1 MHEASSQSEGFYMCN
16 ATNSAGSATATT
28 YLDVKGISISL
39 SRAFIMPR
47 NALQVQVIQVG
58 IMKRSSFV
66 VQFLIF

>member
-1 MHEASSQSEGFYMCN
+1 MCN

-28 YLDVKGISISL
+28 YLDVKGISISLSL